1 MFNSNNFVPT
11 LGTKSPN
18 THSSW
23 KNTKKERT
31 RRIRLGTFIVNVHVV
46 MYFLQIYQGKGNVL
60 YCHKTSFL
68 GVLIGSL
75 ISILGM
81 RKMLT
86 VS

>member
-1 MFNSNNFVPT
+1 MKSNNFVPT

-23 KNTKKERT
+23 KNT
-31 RRIRLGTFIVNVHVV
+31 RIRLGTFIVNVHVV
-46 MYFLQIYQGKGNVL
+46 MYFLQIHQGKGNVL
-60 YCHKTSFL
+60 YYHKTSFL

-75 ISILGM
+75 ICILGM